1 MKSERL
7 PASNIEEL
15 SIYELASEFF
25 LELQL
30 QNWTDA
36 SIYTCKWHIQRFLK
50 FLSEKSIDK
59 SEELTREI
67 LREYQLGLIL
77 NPNSRGKRFS
87 PSTINRYMTSVMGFI
102 RFLKEL
108 DYLNIPSDPEQGI
121 TYAKEAT
128 KLPRDILTKEEMV
141 RLIEAPNVSTVI
153 GYRDRTIMEL
163 LYTTAIRRNECRFLK
178 VQDVNFHDHLLRV
191 FGKGQKERMAPIGRI
206 ALTFLEGYISN
217 VRPLLAADS
226 HEDHLFLSARGCRL
240 SKNVMGE
247 FIAKYAK
254 WVRIAKRVTPHTF
267 RHTCATLMLRN
278 RADVRYI
285 QMLLGHESLVS
296 TQIYTHVSAVDLK
309 EILEKY
315 HPREKD

>member
-1 MKSERL
+1 MNKSHEERDTRNERL
-7 PASNIEEL
+7 EEL
-15 SIYELASEFF
+15 AGQFF

-30 QNWTDA
+30 KNCTEA

-50 FLSEKSIDK
+50 FLDEKSIDK
-59 SEELTREI
+59 PEELTREV
-67 LREYQLGLIL
+67 LREYQLGLVL
-77 NPNSRGKRFS
+77 HRNSRGKRFS

-102 RFLKEL
+102 RFLKSSE
-108 DYLNIPSDPEQGI
+108 YLNMLSDPEQGI
-121 TYAKEAT
+121 TYAKESH

-141 RLIEAPNVSTVI
+141 RLIEAPDIGTVI

-163 LYTTAIRRNECRFLK
+163 LYTTAIRRNECRYLK
-178 VQDVNFHDHLLRV
+178 VQDIHFQDRLLRV

-206 ALTFLEGYISN
+206 ALKFLEGYVSY
-217 VRPLLAADS
+217 VRPLLAVDPA
-226 HEDHLFLSARGCRL
+226 EDKLFLSAKGRPI
-240 SKNVMGE
+240 SKNLMGE

-254 WVRIAKRVTPHTF
+254 WVGIDKRVTPHTF

-278 RADVRYI
+278 RADVRHI
-285 QMLLGHESLVS
+285 QMLLGHASLVS
-296 TQIYTHVSAVDLK
+296 TQIYTHVSGVDLK

>member
-1 MKSERL
+1 MNSQTDSL
-7 PASNIEEL
+7 EEL
-15 SIYELASEFF
+15 AGQFF

-30 QNWTDA
+30 QNWTEA
-36 SIYTCKWHIQRFLK
+36 SIYTCRWHIQRFLK
-50 FLSEKSIDK
+50 FLTLKTITKPD
-59 SEELTREI
+59 ELTREV
-67 LREYQLGLIL
+67 LRAYQLGLVL

-102 RFLKEL
+102 RFLKSSNHL
-108 DYLNIPSDPEQGI
+108 IIPSDPEQGI
-121 TYAKEAT
+121 TYAKESH

-141 RLIEAPNVSTVI
+141 RLIEAPNIGTVI

-178 VQDVNFHDHLLRV
+178 VQDVNFQDHLLRV

-206 ALTFLEGYISN
+206 ALKFLEGYISN
-217 VRPLLAADS
+217 VRPLLAADAS
-226 HEDHLFLSARGCRL
+226 EDHLFLTNRGRRL
-240 SKNVMGE
+240 SKNIMGE
-247 FIAKYAK
+247 FIAKYARQAGI
-254 WVRIAKRVTPHTF
+254 VKRVTPHTF

-315 HPREKD
+315 HPREKDCT

>member
-1 MKSERL
+1 MNSQTDSL
-7 PASNIEEL
+7 EEL
-15 SIYELASEFF
+15 AGQFF

-30 QNWTDA
+30 QNWTEA

-50 FLSEKSIDK
+50 FLTEKSITKPD
-59 SEELTREI
+59 ELTREV
-67 LREYQLGLIL
+67 LREYQLGLVL

-87 PSTINRYMTSVMGFI
+87 PSTVNRYMTSVMGFI
-102 RFLKEL
+102 RFLKSS
-108 DYLNIPSDPEQGI
+108 DYLVIHSDPEQGI
-121 TYAKEAT
+121 TYAKESH

-141 RLIEAPNVSTVI
+141 KLIEAPDISTVL

-178 VQDVNFHDHLLRV
+178 VQDVNFQDHLLRV

-206 ALTFLEGYISN
+206 ALKFLEGYISN
-217 VRPLLAADS
+217 VRPLLAVDPA
-226 HEDHLFLSARGCRL
+226 EGNLFLSAKGRPI
-240 SKNVMGE
+240 SKNLMGE
-247 FIAKYAK
+247 FIAKYAR
-254 WVRIAKRVTPHTF
+254 WVRIDKRVTPHTF

-315 HPREKD
+315 HPREKDCS